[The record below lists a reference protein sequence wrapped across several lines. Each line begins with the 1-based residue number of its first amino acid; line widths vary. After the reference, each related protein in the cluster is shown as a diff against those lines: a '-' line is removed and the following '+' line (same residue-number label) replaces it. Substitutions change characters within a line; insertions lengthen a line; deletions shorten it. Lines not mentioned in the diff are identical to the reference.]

1 LGIAECGLNA
11 VLSDLD
17 LSKSAFP
24 NEVIIQPSVSF
35 TVIAMDQVAEP
46 VVLFIMEWQCPDWF
60 EPTAR
65 RLSLN
70 EVRWIDATRR
80 PNNIEDFEPWS
91 AIAFTALVE
100 RAGKGRSDG
109 KTNWKQAGCIFSV

>member
-1 LGIAECGLNA
+1 
-11 VLSDLD
+11 
-17 LSKSAFP
+17 
-24 NEVIIQPSVSF
+24 
-35 TVIAMDQVAEP
+35 MHQVPEP

-80 PNNIEDFEPWS
+80 PNDIKDFEPWS
-91 AIAFTALVE
+91 AIAFTAIVD
-100 RAGKGRSDG
+100 GIGQGRSNG
-109 KTNWKQAGCIFSV
+109 ETNWKWEGCILSI